1 MIVSHDREFVD
12 GLLEKVYEF
21 GGGKVREHLVGIYDY
36 LRAHNSE
43 TIQEAIAKGEP
54 SMGASSA
61 KPQQQDASPAATDNA
76 SSKKQSYAE
85 HKELQKK
92 IRKAEKAVKDCEQ
105 RIATLEKR
113 KKEIDD
119 LLMKPENATNME
131 LVTEYTSLMQKLDE
145 ENDNWLVLSEEL
157 EEVSGQ

>member
-1 MIVSHDREFVD
+1 M
-12 GLLEKVYEF
+12 
-21 GGGKVREHLVGIYDY
+21 
-36 LRAHNSE
+36 
-43 TIQEAIAKGEP
+43 
-54 SMGASSA
+54 
-61 KPQQQDASPAATDNA
+61 
-76 SSKKQSYAE
+76 
-85 HKELQKK
+85 
-92 IRKAEKAVKDCEQ
+92 KDSEQ

>member
-1 MIVSHDREFVD
+1 M
-12 GLLEKVYEF
+12 
-21 GGGKVREHLVGIYDY
+21 
-36 LRAHNSE
+36 
-43 TIQEAIAKGEP
+43 Q
-54 SMGASSA
+54 
-61 KPQQQDASPAATDNA
+61 
-76 SSKKQSYAE
+76 
-85 HKELQKK
+85 QKK

>member
-1 MIVSHDREFVD
+1 M
-12 GLLEKVYEF
+12 
-21 GGGKVREHLVGIYDY
+21 
-36 LRAHNSE
+36 
-43 TIQEAIAKGEP
+43 
-54 SMGASSA
+54 
-61 KPQQQDASPAATDNA
+61 
-76 SSKKQSYAE
+76 
-85 HKELQKK
+85 
-92 IRKAEKAVKDCEQ
+92 KDCEQ